1 MLVPHFPLALRPLR
15 PESADKSP
23 QVKKLR
29 NQKKAADLQKR
40 IDKER
45 VSGAYDPTG
54 KYFLIVGELGRE
66 SGAEAADAI
75 DFALYAVD
83 QVEWLV
89 IDAAL
94 ARADAD
100 DAAMVRN

>member
-1 MLVPHFPLALRPLR
+1 MSTSHRSAQSFDLAGKEHDL
-15 PESADKSP
+15 
-23 QVKKLR
+23 
-29 NQKKAADLQKR
+29 KKAEHRADR
-40 IDKER
+40 
-45 VSGAYDPTG
+45 
-54 KYFLIVGELGRE
+54 
-66 SGAEAADAI
+66 AEQDAADAI